1 MMRKMWLKP
10 SWGIFIAALLFFA
23 VRGVSAVRGAR
34 APSGDSP
41 GPAKLGLAQILA
53 GMQSHSRMQDR
64 LLQDYR
70 TLRSYTVQYQGLGTI
85 SARMR
90 VEVSYDTAR
99 GKRFQIVSQSGSKLL
114 RDLVLKRAIDS
125 EIEASKDK
133 NSTALSPA
141 NYRFHMLGSGAVNGR
156 TVYILGVDP
165 LKPEK
170 FLYRGT
176 IWVDAASFG
185 VVKIEAAPAKNP
197 SFWISHA
204 EIHVTNEL
212 TDGFWLPEETRSWS
226 NVRLGGTALLTIDY
240 GRYQIASP
248 VPVAGPKLL
257 PAEGV
262 EAASGQ

>member
-1 MMRKMWLKP
+1 MIRRMCLRAGW
-10 SWGIFIAALLFFA
+10 SIFIAALLF
-23 VRGVSAVRGAR
+23 SAVPGAG
-34 APSGDSP
+34 APSGDSA
-41 GPAKLGLAQILA
+41 GPARLSVVQIVT
-53 GMQSHSRMQDR
+53 GMQSRNRMQDR
-64 LLQDYR
+64 VLRSYR
-70 TLRSYTVQYQGLGTI
+70 TLRSYQVEYHGLGSI
-85 SARMR
+85 SAQMR

-114 RDLVLKRAIDS
+114 CDMVLKRAVES

-141 NYRFHMLGSGAVNGR
+141 NYSFRMLGSGNVNGR
-156 TVYILGVDP
+156 TVYILGVEP

-185 VVKIEAAPAKNP
+185 VVKIDAAPAKNP

-204 EIHVTNEL
+204 EIRVTNEF

-226 NVRLGGTALLTIDY
+226 NVRLGGRALLTIDY

-248 VPVAGPKLL
+248 VPVAGQQLL
-257 PAEGV
+257 PAEG
-262 EAASGQ
+262 ALASVSAQ